1 MLTLENN
8 SNKNWM
14 LPIFAGILA
23 LGLIISSII
32 VISGISNIKTKQNI
46 ITITGSA
53 KQQIKSDIVVWSGT
67 YSVQSPELSSAY
79 NLLKADT
86 DKVRN
91 YLKDK
96 GIEVKDMV
104 FTSINTIPNYA
115 LLPNGQMSSTIQSYR
130 LMQTV
135 EVTSNNVDKITG
147 ISRVAT
153 ELINFGIEFQSNP
166 PAYYYTKIA
175 DLKIGMLSLATKDAM
190 NRAEKIADSTGSK
203 IGKLRSA
210 KMGVF
215 QITPPYSTAVSDSG
229 IYDTTS
235 IDKEITAVMSCDF
248 EIK

>member
-1 MLTLENN
+1 MLILENRT
-8 SNKNWM
+8 NKNWV
-14 LPIFAGILA
+14 LPIFAGILS
-23 LGLIISSII
+23 LGIIISSII
-32 VISGISNIKTKQNI
+32 VVNGISNIKTKQNI

-53 KQQIKSDIVVWSGT
+53 KQQIKSDLVIWSGT
-67 YSVQSPELSSAY
+67 YAVQSPELSTAY

-91 YLKDK
+91 YLRDK
-96 GIEVKDMV
+96 GIDGKGMV
-104 FTSINTIPNYA
+104 FTSINTVPYYGT
-115 LLPNGQMSSTIQSYR
+115 LPNGQMSSTIQSYR

-135 EVTSNNVDKITG
+135 EVTSNDVDKITN
-147 ISRVAT
+147 ISRGAT

-190 NRAEKIADSTGSK
+190 NRAEKIANSTDSK

-229 IYDTTS
+229 IYDTSS